1 MPRKRFSQGFTL
13 IELMVTVAI
22 MGVLSSVAIPAFARL
37 MNRSKTAETAGNLD
51 AMFKNAAA
59 YYTSER
65 ATQGQTSSVAGH
77 CTVDDAGPSPVIP
90 YQELKQPFP
99 GDPTFQALRL
109 HRGRLCVLLLRR
121 RERRW
126 RWPMQSQRPG
136 EASLY
141 IAFFANGDLD
151 GDGIYSTFELS
162 AGSDPSNVMYHSRG
176 FHVIDEL
183 E

>member
-22 MGVLSSVAIPAFARL
+22 MGILSSVAIPAFGRI
-37 MNRSKTAETAGNLD
+37 MNRSKTAETSGNLD

-65 ATQGQTSSVAGH
+65 TTRGQVSSVAGH
-77 CTVDDAGPSPVIP
+77 CTVDDAGPSPVVP
-90 YQELKQPFP
+90 TKFKQPFP
-99 GDPTFQALRL
+99 GDPSFQALGFGVADL
-109 HRGRLCVLLLRR
+109 VYYSYGLASGSGVGGC
-121 RERRW
+121 
-126 RWPMQSQRPG
+126 SQ
-136 EASLY
+136 ASNEPNLY
-141 IAFFANGDLD
+141 TFFANGDLD
-151 GDGIYSTFELS
+151 GDGIYSTYELA
-162 AGSDPSNVMYHSRG
+162 AGSDPNNVLYHSRG